1 MRQFKFIMLVIVA
14 TVMVSCNKTQDEA
27 TGVGDAIIIVKKS
40 GTDAVYGYSL
50 YAYSFSPFKSVTA
63 ELVNNI
69 IADHAYILDV
79 NQSYKTNFYYEPTDA
94 EFTTTKPVASTFK
107 FSAVFENGATDEFQD
122 EVTDQILTVPSIDKT
137 EYNATSK
144 ELGIT
149 WTSVTGADSYG
160 INILEGE
167 KVVYGSPELLNTVK
181 YYPVS
186 STSGWVKDY
195 PVAGKTYTVRLNAYL
210 YEPSGNSYNIQA
222 VAIAEK
228 TNIKWGE

>member
-1 MRQFKFIMLVIVA
+1 MRQFKFIMLVIIATAVA
-14 TVMVSCNKTQDEA
+14 SCNKSQDEA

-40 GTDAVYGYSL
+40 GTETVYGYSL

-63 ELVNNI
+63 TNAVIPDKTFTLS
-69 IADHAYILDV
+69 A
-79 NQSYKTNFYYEPTDA
+79 NQTYKTNFYYEPADTD
-94 EFTTTKPVASTFK
+94 FKTTKPVVSTFK

-122 EVTDQILTVPSIDKT
+122 EVTDKALAVPSIDKT

-144 ELGIT
+144 ELGVT

-181 YYPVS
+181 YYAVS
-186 STSGWVKDY
+186 STSGWATGH
-195 PVAGKTYTVRLNAYL
+195 PVVGKTYTVRLNAYL
-210 YEPSGNSYNIQA
+210 YEPSGDSYNIQA
-222 VAIAEK
+222 VSIAEK
-228 TNIKWGE
+228 TIPKWGE

>member
-1 MRQFKFIMLVIVA
+1 MLVIIATAVA
-14 TVMVSCNKTQDEA
+14 SCNKTQDEA

-40 GTDAVYGYSL
+40 GTETVYGYSL

-63 ELVNNI
+63 TNAVIPDKTFTLG
-69 IADHAYILDV
+69 V
-79 NQSYKTNFYYEPTDA
+79 NQEYKTNFYFETKDA
-94 EFTTTKPVASTFK
+94 DFISTKPVASTFK
-107 FSAVFENGATDEFQD
+107 FSAVFENGASDEFQD
-122 EVTDQILTVPSIDKT
+122 EVTDKILAVPSIDKT

-144 ELGIT
+144 ELGVT
-149 WTSVTGADSYG
+149 WTPITGADSYG

-186 STSGWVKDY
+186 STSGWVTGH
-195 PVAGKTYTVRLNAYL
+195 PVVGKTYTIRLNAYL

-222 VAIAEK
+222 VSIAEK
-228 TNIKWGE
+228 TIPKWGE

>member
-1 MRQFKFIMLVIVA
+1 MRQFKFIMLVIIA

-40 GTDAVYGYSL
+40 GTDIVYGYSL

-63 ELVNNI
+63 INAVVSDKPFTLS
-69 IADHAYILDV
+69 V
-79 NQSYKTNFYYEPTDA
+79 NQGYKTNFYYEDA
-94 EFTTTKPVASTFK
+94 DAKFITTKPVASAFK
-107 FSAVFENGATDEFQD
+107 FSAVFENGAADEFQD
-122 EVTDQILTVPSIDKT
+122 EVTDKVLAVPSIEKT

-144 ELGIT
+144 ELGVT

-160 INILEGE
+160 INILDGA

-210 YEPSGNSYNIQA
+210 YEPSGDSYNIQA
-222 VAIAEK
+222 VSIAEK
-228 TNIKWGE
+228 TIPKWGE